1 MAKGSTADEMV
12 CVHCGKPFRSEVL
25 APDTEHAGFKCPH
38 CRLYM
43 PLERVEENDVDA
55 A

>member
-1 MAKGSTADEMV
+1 MVAKGSSAQHVV

-25 APDTEHAGFKCPH
+25 SPDTEQAGFKCPH
-38 CRLYM
+38 CKLYM
-43 PLERVEENDVDA
+43 PLERVEETDA